1 MIKFELISSGDI
13 ILNYK
18 VKWTNKTEISMHS
31 SYTTFKFCLLP
42 FSIKLKCPGVG
53 YKREN
58 RKWHN
63 SWINI
68 IFIEIP
74 WWINKYSH
82 LMWKK
87 KKWIFFFAESRKPM
101 CLCPFSIIVIIMT
114 ISNYLMRLGRM
125 WRLLIEEDVIHR
137 HDRRLGPRWI
147 ASSEIC
153 VILYIMRKRGSIIVL
168 LFIQSYIFKFLTCL
182 PPRRLSSKLWPISRN
197 SFRI

>member
-1 MIKFELISSGDI
+1 MKAIDSLLDLENFVIVKIRFELISSGDI

-18 VKWTNKTEISMHS
+18 VKRTNKTEISMHS
-31 SYTTFKFCLLP
+31 SYNTFKFCLLL

-82 LMWKK
+82 LMWENKEMNLLL
-87 KKWIFFFAESRKPM
+87 AESRKPM

-137 HDRRLGPRWI
+137 HDRGLGPRWI

-153 VILYIMRKRGSIIVL
+153 VILYIMRKRRSIIIL
-168 LFIQSYIFKFLTCL
+168 LFIQFIF
-182 PPRRLSSKLWPISRN
+182 LSS
-197 SFRI
+197 

>member
-1 MIKFELISSGDI
+1 MSWGRLQKRKS
-13 ILNYK
+13 K
-18 VKWTNKTEISMHS
+18 VAQFMNKH
-31 SYTTFKFCLLP
+31 YFH
-42 FSIKLKCPGVG
+42 
-53 YKREN
+53 
-58 RKWHN
+58 WN
-63 SWINI
+63 S
-68 IFIEIP
+68 
-74 WWINKYSH
+74 
-82 LMWKK
+82 LMDSQVESFNVK
-87 KKWIFFFAESRKPM
+87 KKWIFLFAESRKPM

-137 HDRRLGPRWI
+137 HDRGLGPRWI